1 MSHLWDSGR
10 SFLTP
15 SLIRSTLSPRILAL
29 LCSLCHVEVVAVAA
43 VVEAL
48 EEAAE
53 AGSKTLMVNDGIN
66 LLLFS
71 PTQIPI

>member
-1 MSHLWDSGR
+1 
-10 SFLTP
+10 
-15 SLIRSTLSPRILAL
+15 
-29 LCSLCHVEVVAVAA
+29 VEVVAVAA